1 MCLPP
6 ANCHLDECKWKPTL
20 LSHSWLSDSRIPTQ
34 QTACLCNKSL
44 KVSVCGIF
52 QFYLKSVAKASGALR
67 QRLCEKNLTMKKA
80 HLNFFSQVFCVLTI
94 SGILL
99 AGCLEPSVAEIGMH
113 VPQDE
118 ANRWCRSEIFHFLL
132 RNLKRWGKIRIT
144 TEGEKISR
152 FLIS

>member
-1 MCLPP
+1 M
-6 ANCHLDECKWKPTL
+6 
-20 LSHSWLSDSRIPTQ
+20 
-34 QTACLCNKSL
+34 
-44 KVSVCGIF
+44 CGIF

-118 ANRWCRSEIFHFLL
+118 TVAPASYDDHYLVLDCWP
-132 RNLKRWGKIRIT
+132 
-144 TEGEKISR
+144 
-152 FLIS
+152 